1 MKIACLV
8 LLAITAAHGQNW
20 SWGSDEPDPAPAVPA
35 APAAPADETPRTPR
49 VTGPLQG
56 TSEGSSKA
64 LDAEDEELHP
74 RFFNLCAI
82 GIGINVSGL
91 CYTLERQFAFM
102 LFMLYFLFL
111 TYFIFYIFDSVHPNR
126 RKFHMEASTRGLSNP
141 RSRPHTAATSPTI
154 TAHHPQSLTTPL
166 HPRPPPTITP
176 QPPRPITPRPPWYST
191 FTPTP
196 TSTTTR
202 AVAWT

>member
-91 CYTLERQFAFM
+91 CYNLETVCFHVIRVIFLISYIF
-102 LFMLYFLFL
+102 YFLHF
-111 TYFIFYIFDSVHPNR
+111 
-126 RKFHMEASTRGLSNP
+126 
-141 RSRPHTAATSPTI
+141 
-154 TAHHPQSLTTPL
+154 
-166 HPRPPPTITP
+166 
-176 QPPRPITPRPPWYST
+176 
-191 FTPTP
+191 
-196 TSTTTR
+196 
-202 AVAWT
+202 